1 MEESSGMT
9 ISALERRNL
18 PWIYLFLF
26 PTLVMF
32 LMFYLWPIL
41 TVVYTGFTKWNGM
54 TSPQWNGI
62 TNYARLFRM
71 KSFLMSLRNLG
82 LWAVIAAVFH
92 TAFGVLVALAFFKAP
107 PGWKFVRTV
116 FMIPNVIS
124 GAAWALIYR
133 FIFND
138 DFGVLNNLV
147 RIFDAGF
154 HVKWFFESPWAFWA
168 ITFTWLFYAVVIT
181 LVVLA
186 DLMAIPADVHEAAVI
201 DGASGFQ
208 IMTAI
213 DLPLCRFSI
222 GTSVIMGV
230 TSRIS
235 MYEAIALTSQ
245 GGPGDDTMSLSLILV
260 RNINDYNYGMANA
273 AGMVMLVLGA
283 IIMLACN
290 RLFRMSEPAA

>member
-1 MEESSGMT
+1 MAT
-9 ISALERRNL
+9 ISRLERRNL
-18 PWIYLFLF
+18 PWIYAFLL

-32 LMFYLWPIL
+32 LVFYLVPIL
-41 TVVYTGFTKWNGM
+41 TVIYTSFTRWNGM
-54 TSPQWNGI
+54 TKPEWIGPA
-62 TNYARLFRM
+62 NYMRLVRFQ
-71 KSFLMSLRNLG
+71 SFFMSLKNLG
-82 LWAVIAAVFH
+82 LWALIAAVFH

-124 GAAWALIYR
+124 GAAWAMIYR
-133 FIFND
+133 FLFNNE
-138 DFGVLNNLV
+138 FGLLNNIIRV
-147 RIFDAGF
+147 FNGNF
-154 HVKWFFESPWAFWA
+154 NVNWFFESPAAFWA

-186 DLMAIPADVHEAAVI
+186 DLMAISSDIHEAAII

-208 IMTAI
+208 IMTRI

-235 MYEAIALTSQ
+235 MYEAIALTSR

-260 RNINDYNYGMANA
+260 KQISDFNYGIANA
-273 AGMVMLVLGA
+273 AAMVMLILGA
-283 IIMLACN
+283 VIMLVCN
-290 RLFRMSEPAA
+290 RLFRMNEPV

>member
-1 MEESSGMT
+1 MKKT
-9 ISALERRNL
+9 RISRLERRSL
-18 PWIYLFLF
+18 PWIYLFLL
-26 PTLVMF
+26 PTLIMF

-41 TVVYTGFTKWNGM
+41 TVVYTSFTRWNGM
-54 TSPQWNGI
+54 TKPEWIGF
-62 TNYARLFRM
+62 TNYTRLVRFQ
-71 KSFLMSLRNLG
+71 SFLMSLRNLG
-82 LWAVIAAVFH
+82 LWSLIAAVFH
-92 TAFGVLVALAFFKAP
+92 TTFGVLVALAFFKGP

-124 GAAWALIYR
+124 GAAWAMIYR
-133 FIFND
+133 FLFNNE
-138 DFGVLNNLV
+138 FGLLNNII
-147 RIFDAGF
+147 RIVNHDFN
-154 HVKWFFESPWAFWA
+154 VNWFFESPAAFWA

-186 DLMAIPADVHEAAVI
+186 DLMAISEDIHEAAII

-208 IMTAI
+208 IMTRI

-235 MYEAIALTSQ
+235 MYEAIALTSR

-260 RNINDYNYGMANA
+260 KQISDFNYGLANA
-273 AGMVMLVLGA
+273 AAMVMLILGA
-283 IIMLACN
+283 VIMLACN
-290 RLFRMSEPAA
+290 CLFRMNKPV